1 MLMCGDGSHR
11 MSQPDPT
18 LLGQWYDANAARLI
32 LYARQWLDW
41 AAAED
46 VAQAAFLGLASQRT
60 RPENAKAWL
69 FAAVRNAAISEHRRR
84 QRAEHREQKVAAAR
98 PDWFDPRPGDLIDAG
113 TAEQLLS
120 KLPEEQRE
128 IILLRIWGGL
138 SWPDA
143 AEVLAEPTSTL
154 FSRYK
159 AGLATIRHRMEPS
172 SCNTPTK

>member
-1 MLMCGDGSHR
+1 

-18 LLGQWYDANAARLI
+18 LLGQWYDAYAARLL
-32 LYARQWLDW
+32 LYARQWLDP

-46 VAQAAFLGLASQRT
+46 VVQSAFLKLAAQRT
-60 RPENAKAWL
+60 GPDNVKAWL
-69 FAAVRNAAISEHRRR
+69 FAAVRNAAMSEHRDRR
-84 QRAEHREQKVAAAR
+84 RRGGREQQVATGRAE
-98 PDWFDPRPGDLIDAG
+98 WFEPQPGDLIDADAAQRIL
-113 TAEQLLS
+113 AE
-120 KLPEEQRE
+120 LPEEQRE

-138 SWPDA
+138 SWPEA
-143 AEVLAEPTSTL
+143 AEVLGQPTSTL